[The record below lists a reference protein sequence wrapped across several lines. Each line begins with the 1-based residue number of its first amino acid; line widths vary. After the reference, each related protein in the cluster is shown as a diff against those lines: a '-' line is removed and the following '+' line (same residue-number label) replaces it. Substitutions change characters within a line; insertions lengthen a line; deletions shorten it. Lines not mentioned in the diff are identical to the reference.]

1 MDLSDIISKSP
12 NGIDVD
18 VDVSPAPNVPAA
30 APTTMLGTVKDALDK
45 TVEKTEEVSSG
56 LSLENIIR

>member
-45 TVEKTEEVSSG
+45 TVEKTEE
-56 LSLENIIR
+56 EP